1 MFVNFNAAS
10 GACSEGAEHTGHA
23 MTPRLEAATQRLFA
37 ALSRVENALTSR
49 LPGDTD
55 RVRELTEELVAS
67 RAENQ
72 DLAVA
77 NSTVAAR
84 LDSAIDR
91 LRAVLRG

>member
-1 MFVNFNAAS
+1 
-10 GACSEGAEHTGHA
+10 
-23 MTPRLEAATQRLFA
+23 MTPRLEAATQRLYA
-37 ALSRVENALTSR
+37 ALSRVETALTQR

-55 RVRELTEELVAS
+55 RVRELTEELVTS
-67 RAENQ
+67 RAENH
-72 DLAVA
+72 DLAAA